1 MNIFSK
7 KQIYYFIIILMI
19 SLSSLYFKNEIHYK
33 NFKIFEAVTN
43 KDYKFVKD
51 FFNKE
56 NIRVR
61 IRVTKYGKNENGT
74 LSIQSA
80 NYGDNI

>member
-33 NFKIFEAVTN
+33 NVKIFRIVTN
-43 KDYKFVKD
+43 EDFVLVRD

-56 NIRVR
+56 SIRVR
-61 IRVTKYGKNENGT
+61 LRATYD
-74 LSIQSA
+74 SISETGSL
-80 NYGDNI
+80 YLKVFY